1 MESEETVIT
10 DGDPM
15 GISAEVPKH
24 TLGAIEGGFAIEDP
38 LFTIEL
44 ASESLEGFG
53 LLEMA

>member
-24 TLGAIEGGFAIEDP
+24 TLGAIEGGFAIDDP